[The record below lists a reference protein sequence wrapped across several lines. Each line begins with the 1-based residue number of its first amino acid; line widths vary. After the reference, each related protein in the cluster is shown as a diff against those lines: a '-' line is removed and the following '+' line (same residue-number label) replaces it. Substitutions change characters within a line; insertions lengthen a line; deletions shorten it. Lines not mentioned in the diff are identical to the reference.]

1 MEIAI
6 LVVLILVNG
15 LFAMSEVALLTAR
28 RPRLQAMANNGDKL
42 AAAAARIA
50 ADPTHFLSTVQIGI
64 TAIGLLNGIFGEAL
78 LAPPFARWMQS
89 LGLEQKLSAVV
100 ATVLVVIAVTYVS
113 IVVGELVPKRLG
125 QINAERVAKLVAWPM
140 RVLAAIAA
148 PFVRL
153 LTASTNAILTPL
165 LRLLRVRHVEG
176 GGEPLSP
183 EEVRTLVLESSRFM
197 PKKHVSML
205 LNLFDIQEMT
215 VQDVMVPRSR
225 IEAIRLDDDIETIAR
240 QLTTS
245 YHRHIPVY
253 RGRSGGEDGGDEI
266 AGVLQMRRVLGLLAS
281 GSLDKAALEGLL
293 DEPYYVP
300 ASTPVITQLQYFQEN
315 QERIALVVDEYG
327 ELMGLAA
334 LEDIVEEI
342 VGKFT
347 TSLPSAAQA
356 LAWDADGVAA
366 ADGSMPVREVNRA
379 LGLELPTDGPKTL
392 NGLILEHLQDIPE
405 ADVSMKIA
413 GVPMEIV
420 HAQGRSVKTVRLFRP
435 REEAAPE
442 PGTAA

>member
-1 MEIAI
+1 MDIAI

-28 RPRLQAMANNGDKL
+28 RSRLVAMANNGDKL
-42 AAAAARIA
+42 AAAAAGIA
-50 ADPTHFLSTVQIGI
+50 ADPTRFLSTVQIGI

-89 LGLEQKLSAVV
+89 FGLEQKLSAVI
-100 ATVLVVIAVTYVS
+100 ATVLVVVAVTYVS

-125 QINAERVAKLVAWPM
+125 QINAERIAKLVAWPM

-153 LTASTNAILTPL
+153 LTASTNAILSPL
-165 LRLLRVRHVEG
+165 LRLLRVRYAEG

-183 EEVRTLVLESSRFM
+183 EEIRTLVLESSRFM

-205 LNLFDIQEMT
+205 LNLFDIQQIT

-225 IEAIRLDDDIETIAR
+225 IEAIRLDDELETIAR

-253 RGRSGGEDGGDEI
+253 RGRSGGEDGGEEI

-281 GSLDKAALEGLL
+281 GSLDRAALESLL

-300 ASTPVITQLQYFQEN
+300 ASTPVIAQLQYFQEN
-315 QERIALVVDEYG
+315 RERIALVVDEYG

-334 LEDIVEEI
+334 LEDIIEEI
-342 VGKFT
+342 IGKFT
-347 TSLPSAAQA
+347 TSLPSAPQA
-356 LAWDADGVAA
+356 LAWDAKGVATA
-366 ADGSMPVREVNRA
+366 EGGMSVREVNRA
-379 LGLELPTDGPKTL
+379 LGLDLPTDGPKTL

-405 ADVSMKIA
+405 ANVSVKIA
-413 GVPMEIV
+413 GVPIEIV

-435 REEAAPE
+435 RKEPPAGPE
-442 PGTAA
+442 PVP

>member
-1 MEIAI
+1 MDIAI
-6 LVVLILVNG
+6 LVVLILING

-28 RPRLQAMANNGDKL
+28 RSRLVAMANNGDKL
-42 AAAAARIA
+42 AAAAAGIA

-89 LGLEQKLSAVV
+89 FGLEQKLSAVI
-100 ATVLVVIAVTYVS
+100 ATVLVVAAVTYLS

-153 LTASTNAILTPL
+153 LTASTNAILSPL
-165 LRLLRVRHVEG
+165 LRLLRVRHAEG

-183 EEVRTLVLESSRFM
+183 EEIRTLVLESSRFM

-205 LNLFDIQEMT
+205 LNLFDIQQIT

-225 IEAIRLDDDIETIAR
+225 IEALRLDDELETIAR

-245 YHRHIPVY
+245 FHRHIPVY
-253 RGRSGGEDGGDEI
+253 RGRSGGEDGGEEI
-266 AGVLQMRRVLGLLAS
+266 AGVLQLRRALALLAS
-281 GSLDKAALEGLL
+281 GSLDRAALESLL
-293 DEPYYVP
+293 DQPYYVP
-300 ASTPVITQLQYFQEN
+300 ASTPVIAQLQYFQEN
-315 QERIALVVDEYG
+315 RERIALVVDEYG

-334 LEDIVEEI
+334 LEDIIEEI
-342 VGKFT
+342 IGKFT
-347 TSLPSAAQA
+347 TSLPSATQA
-356 LAWDADGVAA
+356 LAWNAEGVATADG
-366 ADGSMPVREVNRA
+366 GMPVREVNRA
-379 LGLELPTDGPKTL
+379 LGLDLPTDGPKTL

-405 ADVSMKIA
+405 ADVSVRIA

-435 REEAAPE
+435 REALPAGPE
-442 PGTAA
+442 PVP

>member
-6 LVVLILVNG
+6 LIVLILVNG
-15 LFAMSEVALLTAR
+15 VFAMSEVALLTAR
-28 RPRLQAMANNGDKL
+28 RPRLTAMANNGDAL
-42 AAAAARIA
+42 AAAAVKIA

-89 LGLEQKLSAVV
+89 LGLEQKLSAIV

-125 QINAERVAKLVAWPM
+125 QINAEGVARLVAWPM
-140 RVLAAIAA
+140 RVLAVVSA

-153 LTASTNAILTPL
+153 LTVSTNAILTPL
-165 LRLLRVRHVEG
+165 LRLLRVKHTEG
-176 GGEPLSP
+176 AGEPLTP
-183 EEVRTLVLESSRFM
+183 EEIRTLVLESSRFM

-205 LNLFDIQEMT
+205 LNLFDIQEIT
-215 VQDVMVPRSR
+215 VQDVMVPRAR
-225 IEAIRLDDDIETIAR
+225 IEAIRLDEDIESISR
-240 QLTTS
+240 QLATA
-245 YHRHIPVY
+245 YHREIPVY
-253 RGRSGGEDGGDEI
+253 RGSGDEI
-266 AGVLQMRRVLGLLAS
+266 AGVLQTRKVLGLLAS
-281 GSLDKAALEGLL
+281 GALDKAALESLL

-300 ASTPVITQLQYFQEN
+300 ASTPVIAQLQYFQEN
-315 QERIALVVDEYG
+315 RERIALVVDEYG

-334 LEDIVEEI
+334 LEDIIEEI
-342 VGKFT
+342 IGKFT
-347 TSLPSAAQA
+347 TSLPTASQA

-366 ADGSMPVREVNRA
+366 ADGGMPVREVNRA

-435 REEAAPE
+435 RSDGPAESAGES
-442 PGTAA
+442 